1 MPHKGNKLCF
11 GFTRLGI
18 SALLC
23 FERSMEVTE
32 VLGKF
37 LSGEV
42 MVCSSRAR
50 LISYLYLDG
59 DPICTSMSILF
70 MSPLR
75 SYLDFYCSFAWAYI
89 PCLSGPSSRAY
100 KPIFFDINF

>member
-11 GFTRLGI
+11 GFARLGI

-59 DPICTSMSILF
+59 DPICTSIELLLI
-70 MSPLR
+70 PRCR
-75 SYLDFYCSFAWAYI
+75 SYL
-89 PCLSGPSSRAY
+89 CLH
-100 KPIFFDINF
+100 